1 MILSCS
7 SQVDGHHL
15 FLKTEAMLA
24 LNQSLGSF
32 PLSVEHWKIAHIV
45 GTSWWAQVFSIMFG
59 IRYGP
64 WALLILILRRH
75 FLTPSTVHGQGFG
88 FPCSILVSGS
98 RGSSSSIVKT
108 DLNCSTRI
116 CACSFRSFISCP
128 ILLSEATPTKS

>member
-32 PLSVEHWKIAHIV
+32 PLSIEHWRIAHIV

-59 IRYGP
+59 IRSGP

-75 FLTPSTVHGQGFG
+75 FLTPSTVHGQGVWVSLLYSCVWEEG
-88 FPCSILVSGS
+88 VILF
-98 RGSSSSIVKT
+98 
-108 DLNCSTRI
+108 N
-116 CACSFRSFISCP
+116 
-128 ILLSEATPTKS
+128 SED